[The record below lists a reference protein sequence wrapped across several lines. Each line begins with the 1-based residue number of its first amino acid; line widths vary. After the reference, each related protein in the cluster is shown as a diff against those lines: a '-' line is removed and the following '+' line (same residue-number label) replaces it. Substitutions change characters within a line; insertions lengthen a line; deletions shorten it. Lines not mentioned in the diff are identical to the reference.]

1 MGAGVWGTGG
11 GGARGSAGAGRRGTG
26 RENLTRPRP
35 SQVIA
40 PSAVCGSRLLAAR
53 VRMQQTYLD
62 QFDDLYED
70 FHVVKMPLLEEEV
83 RRLLHAA
90 QTEWKA
96 KLDPG
101 RVDVKFAPGDLVMVR
116 SKELLD
122 AAEIG
127 KLRDRWEG
135 PFKVIKEANPNAYL
149 LKVAKRFRFDPTVNV
164 DRLRPYVVR
173 AGAPTQPGPIP
184 GAAHDVYE
192 AEAVLN
198 HKQVGPSRRLHY
210 LVHWRGYP
218 SSEDSWEPA
227 ENLQGCVL
235 LAKY

>member
-1 MGAGVWGTGG
+1 MMVT
-11 GGARGSAGAGRRGTG
+11 
-26 RENLTRPRP
+26 
-35 SQVIA
+35 
-40 PSAVCGSRLLAAR
+40 LLAAVARCLATPEWFCWWLRR
-53 VRMQQTYLD
+53 V
-62 QFDDLYED
+62 
-70 FHVVKMPLLEEEV
+70 KLLEEEV

-90 QTEWKA
+90 QTERKA

-101 RVDVKFAPGDLVMVR
+101 RLDVKFAPGDLVMVR

-135 PFKVIKEANPNAYL
+135 PFKVIKEATPNAYL

-173 AGAPTQPGPIP
+173 AGAPAQPGPIP

-198 HKQVGPSRRLHY
+198 HKLIGPSRRVHY

-218 SSEDSWEPA
+218 SSEDTWEPA
-227 ENLQGCVL
+227 EHLRGCVL
-235 LAKY
+235 LTDYEQTRSRREAARRRHRGQR

>member
-1 MGAGVWGTGG
+1 MWPCCT
-11 GGARGSAGAGRRGTG
+11 
-26 RENLTRPRP
+26 
-35 SQVIA
+35 
-40 PSAVCGSRLLAAR
+40 LLS
-53 VRMQQTYLD
+53 V
-62 QFDDLYED
+62 
-70 FHVVKMPLLEEEV
+70 
-83 RRLLHAA
+83 A
-90 QTEWKA
+90 QAERKA

-101 RVDVKFAPGDLVMVR
+101 QIDVKFTQGDLELVR

-173 AGAPTQPGPIP
+173 AGAPAQPGPIP

-198 HKQVGPSRRLHY
+198 HKLIGPSRRVHY

-218 SSEDSWEPA
+218 SSEDTWEPA
-227 ENLQGCVL
+227 EHLRGCVL
-235 LAKY
+235 LTDYEQTRSRREAARRRHRGQR